1 MPTLSRLF
9 LISLLAIGCDDPV
22 AKQTSSLIIT
32 PAELTVPTP
41 RMGQNQSEA
50 SVFLTNVGDQT
61 VVLDSLDLTE
71 SDEQIE
77 LSLKS
82 DSAEGAVEIQLEAGE
97 TRELKVLWLPTD
109 KEADEAT
116 IFLSYRQQDLSARI
130 RTPELETSLSVLV
143 TPAGIP
149 TQKGQSLLFESI
161 SQSWSRAKLR
171 LSANLEIPI
180 SIEELC
186 FSDENGDC
194 LSTAPTNFRVCLEED
209 ATPEQCTQVGLEQEL
224 KFSEERVLSILFTPT
239 SSDPTKSYLTL
250 ITNADRN
257 PTYQLT
263 LNGQPCSR
271 NEDRPVCGSCGD
283 GEVQADRGEVCDDG
297 NLDQSDDC
305 GLDCQPTCRALN
317 NCDETDSDEDGVDNE
332 VDNCPEVANADQADC
347 DLDGIGDL
355 CDEGECQPAQL
366 DTDED
371 MIPDAQDNCREVS
384 NPDQLDGDQDGIG
397 DACDPDPSRPNLTL
411 NTVGVS
417 VSDSSSS
424 NGELLL
430 NGGMVQGAHSS
441 TTSQFQLQ
449 GTLELK

>member
-1 MPTLSRLF
+1 MPSLSRLC
-9 LISLLAIGCDDPV
+9 LISLLAIGCDDPI
-22 AKQTSSLIIT
+22 AKTSSSLIIT
-32 PAELTVPTP
+32 PAELTIPTP

-50 SVFLTNVGDQT
+50 SIFVTNVGNQT
-61 VVLDSLDLTE
+61 VVVDSLDLIET
-71 SDEQIE
+71 DEQSE

-82 DSAEGAVEIQLEAGE
+82 EETEMTAELRLETGE
-97 TRELKVLWLPTD
+97 TRELKVLWVPTD

-116 IFLSYRQQDLSARI
+116 LSLSYMQEELTARLS
-130 RTPELETSLSVLV
+130 TSELETSLNVLV

-149 TQKGQSLLFESI
+149 TQKGQSLLFESLT
-161 SQSWSRAKLR
+161 QSWTRARLR

-186 FSDENGDC
+186 FSDESGDC
-194 LSTAPTNFRVCLEED
+194 LSSDPSDFKICSEVD
-209 ATPEQCTQVGLEQEL
+209 ATPERCTQVGLDQDL
-224 KFSEERVLSILFTPT
+224 KYSEERVMSILFTPT
-239 SSDPTKSYLTL
+239 TPEPTKGYLTL
-250 ITNADRN
+250 RTNADHN
-257 PTYQLT
+257 PSYQLT

-271 NEDRPVCGSCGD
+271 SEERPVCGVCGD
-283 GEVQADRGEVCDDG
+283 GEIQTERGEVCDDG
-297 NLDQSDDC
+297 NLDHTDDC
-305 GLDCQPTCRALN
+305 SLDCQPTCRALN

-347 DLDGIGDL
+347 DLDDIGDL
-355 CDEGECQPAQL
+355 CDEDECQPDQL

-384 NPDQLDGDQDGIG
+384 NPDQLDSDQDGMG
-397 DACDPDPSRPNLTL
+397 DACDPDPNRPNLTL

-417 VSDSSSS
+417 ASDSSSI

-430 NGGMVQGAHSS
+430 EGSMVQGAHSS
-441 TTSQFQLQ
+441 ITSQFQLQ